1 MKDTGGKK
9 RKTVNDDDFYVE
21 EKGSPSSSRASGTS
35 KSTGSSKPKSSGA
48 SSSGG
53 EKKLSGVQKYS
64 RKMHLK
70 DGPSGSSPKKNT
82 SSRAPSGGSR
92 TGVTR
97 NTSSN
102 AASSSRTGNTRSSGT
117 ARKTGTGSRQ
127 SGSSSGMKRATEKY
141 KTGRD
146 KRKGRFSTHG
156 RAALIFVFILLFIA
170 VTVFSAFLSYT
181 YLVDRYEN
189 PVYADEID
197 LDEETTVKFH
207 IDKGS
212 TTKDITAKLKENG
225 LIKNEFI
232 FKLLSKFNGF
242 DGEYKSGT
250 HYLSGGLT
258 YDEIM
263 VLLCAD
269 PETVDVTFPEGFTTV
284 QIAERLEANRVCG
297 KDDFLRALNNI
308 DVTSYPF
315 APAEA
320 NGRDYFLDGYLF
332 PDTYK
337 FETDSTPDTVIYKL
351 LNRFNEIFKP
361 EYYARAEKLGLTVD
375 QLVILASFV
384 EKEAKVASDRPII
397 ASVYY
402 NRLNSEDLK
411 LMQCESTVL
420 YVKRRASA
428 DNVSGVTAEDLKI
441 DDPYNTYLYE
451 GLTPGPICSPSEDS
465 IKAVIQMNPTE
476 YYYYVLKNDGSGTHI
491 FSKTYEEH
499 LKAVEEQ
506 RGG

>member
-1 MKDTGGKK
+1 MKDSGGNK
-9 RKTVNDDDFYVE
+9 RRTVNDDDFYVDDV
-21 EKGSPSSSRASGTS
+21 KSSSSSRASG
-35 KSTGSSKPKSSGA
+35 SSKNTGGSKTKPKTSSA
-48 SSSGG
+48 SSQGQ
-53 EKKLSGVQKYS
+53 KKELSGVQKYS

-70 DGPSGSSPKKNT
+70 ESSSNKTSSKKTPTRSTTSGS
-82 SSRAPSGGSR
+82 GS
-92 TGVTR
+92 GVTR

-102 AASSSRTGNTRSSGT
+102 AAGTRSSGNAT
-117 ARKTGTGSRQ
+117 NKNAKL
-127 SGSSSGMKRATEKY
+127 ATEKY
-141 KTGRD
+141 RTGRD
-146 KRKGRFSTHG
+146 RRKGRFSTHG
-156 RAALIFVFILLFIA
+156 RAALIFVFIILFIG
-170 VTVFSAFLSYT
+170 VTVFAAMLSYT

-225 LIKNEFI
+225 LIKNEFL
-232 FKLLSKFNGF
+232 FKLLSKFNGY

-269 PETVDVTFPEGFTTV
+269 PETVNVTFPEGFTTV

-297 KDDFLRALNNI
+297 KEEFLRALNNI
-308 DVTSYPF
+308 DVSSYPF
-315 APAEA
+315 APSDAG
-320 NGRDYFLDGYLF
+320 GRDYFLDGYLF

-351 LNRFNEIFKP
+351 LNRFNEIFIP
-361 EYYARAEKLGLTVD
+361 EYYARTEKLGLTVD
-375 QLVILASFV
+375 QLVIIASFV

-402 NRLNSEDLK
+402 NRLFSEDLK
-411 LMQCESTVL
+411 LMQCESTIL
-420 YVKRRASA
+420 YIKRRTST
-428 DNVSGVTAEDLKI
+428 DQILRVTAEDLKT

-465 IKAVIQMNPTE
+465 IKAVIQMNPTD

-491 FSKTYEEH
+491 FSRTYEEH
-499 LKAVEEQ
+499 QKAVEEQ
-506 RGG
+506 RAGTNNG